1 MIDLVDTWAVC
12 LFVLEPVTCQSFP
25 CLFVLLPATFNLVH
39 RLSIYHLIHFSAA
52 ISLNA
57 GLFILENTTPP
68 AYYTWGKKKK
78 EGRENMGERRKGERK
93 NEDR

>member
-1 MIDLVDTWAVC
+1 VC

-25 CLFVLLPATFNLVH
+25 CLFVFLPATFNQVH
-39 RLSIYHLIHFSAA
+39 RLSIYHFSAA

-78 EGRENMGERRKGERK
+78 EGRENMEERGKGEK
-93 NEDR
+93 KE